1 MTADLPFHLLDPN
14 LPVAERPAR
23 LQLLAK
29 WSPPRALSSHAVA
42 AASFVPGDDL
52 VTAINVA
59 LRLGAPLLLTGE
71 PGTGK
76 TQAAHYVARYFGL
89 EPDEGF
95 FQVDI
100 RSTSTAEEL
109 LYHFDQV
116 AYFRSAYEAREGGA
130 KKTPADF
137 VVKGALWRA
146 LERRAPTVVL
156 IDEIDKAPR
165 DLPNDLL
172 WELDRGHFEITE
184 IGPTDTPPYPTEL
197 RRRML
202 SKKPRPLIII
212 TSNVERQLPDAFLR
226 RCVFFH
232 IPFPAWPEEVEKQGG
247 RADSLENILRGRLG
261 SKLAAAEKQ
270 HPGFVAGALRVLHA
284 LRTDVKLT
292 KKPATAELLHFVRG
306 LLEQGD
312 DPEARTEREAQ
323 LAQIAQLARLAKQK
337 IDLREVPGLFCL
349 VKLHEDLA
357 KLGLVE
363 DAGRA

>member
-1 MTADLPFHLLDPN
+1 MTDNASAPRLLGPPFKGRRLRDQSFRHDYIVPDDL
-14 LPVAERPAR
+14 R
-23 LQLLAK
+23 
-29 WSPPRALSSHAVA
+29 VA
-42 AASFVPGDDL
+42 AS
-52 VTAINVA
+52 VA
-59 LRLGAPLLLTGE
+59 LHLQMPLLLTGE
-71 PGTGK
+71 PGCGK
-76 TQAAHYVARYFGL
+76 TDFAWAAATALASAQGEPNPEEAEPLSCYVRSESRAR
-89 EPDEGF
+89 D
-95 FQVDI
+95 
-100 RSTSTAEEL
+100 L
-109 LYHFDQV
+109 LYHYDALSRFGDGQHGEPSR
-116 AYFRSAYEAREGGA
+116 ARDIYQYLSLEALGQ
-130 KKTPADF
+130 
-137 VVKGALWRA
+137 AL
-146 LERRAPTVVL
+146 LSSRRRVVL

-202 SKKPRPLIII
+202 SKRPRPLIII

-232 IPFPAWPEEVEKQGG
+232 IPFPAWPEEVEEQGG

-261 SKLAAAEKQ
+261 ERLTAVEKQ

-306 LLEQGD
+306 LLDLGD
-312 DPEARTEREAQ
+312 DPEGEAQ

-337 IDLREVPGLFCL
+337 IDLREVPGLCCL

-363 DAGRA
+363 DAARA